1 MSYTQLRNEV
11 MHYSA
16 LCSIQTLNLLKH
28 LFADR
33 VNSIRRL
40 DNVYNVGDLLNA
52 LEKRNIVDLQC
63 LSEILGVLNP
73 PNSRQQNY
81 TQPAANNIDLNP
93 HIRNVT
99 RETLTAEPDVSRR
112 KEIYDIIC
120 SEIGMKW
127 KDFARS
133 LNFSEANVQ
142 EVEETDRLF
151 SDRLRKVLAC
161 YENMHNGANWS
172 WTPVLD
178 ALSKCRRN
186 DLRKQ
191 IQTMI

>member
-81 TQPAANNIDLNP
+81 TQPAANNI
-93 HIRNVT
+93 
-99 RETLTAEPDVSRR
+99 EPDVSRR